1 FCLLLFIAF
10 FFPFFAPSSIARR
23 TIDPPIA
30 FVYFT
35 AILLHYLS
43 PHSQE
48 QNTSN
53 INNKNSDK
61 NIVQTPSP
69 PTPTPTTTK
78 TNKHVLH
85 HERFP
90 PGSDPRPFLHIHH
103 NPHHR
108 NRQVRLPPRAPSH
121 CPPTA
126 RPVFDPR

>member
-1 FCLLLFIAF
+1 MALIQSDANCLRPHDRPLERAGERGKATRGYKMMFCLLLFIAF
-10 FFPFFAPSSIARR
+10 FFPFFAPSSIAGR

-61 NIVQTPSP
+61 NIVQTVRHNLPRD
-69 PTPTPTTTK
+69 
-78 TNKHVLH
+78 KHVH
-85 HERFP
+85 P
-90 PGSDPRPFLHIHH
+90 HILSLYIACNSITKKNTH
-103 NPHHR
+103 
-108 NRQVRLPPRAPSH
+108 
-121 CPPTA
+121 
-126 RPVFDPR
+126 D